1 MPTIPAKTIGDSFEQ
16 WLSER
21 PKWLQTAANQII
33 NNKRRL
39 TPQEL
44 DVLAELC
51 LGEATSSKDMAFEP
65 YVPGSLTQASQ
76 RLPLRLLKLTDVIG
90 VNALT
95 PPASIDFGDTQL
107 TVIYGPNGAGKSGYS
122 RLLKQIC
129 GSQYKEDIH
138 GNVFEVQ
145 TNSISATAH
154 YHDGQ
159 SVCQTTWCPQN
170 GPSNALRNVQIFDT
184 HAASIYI
191 KDKKPATYEP
201 GRIKF
206 VKTLISTCDEIN
218 TRLKAKSA
226 QLVDLRPQFP
236 TELTGSP
243 LFSWH
248 QKLSAK
254 TSISDIE
261 KNCNYTKEMDEERI
275 QAESVLLQKDIPG
288 RLKQIEVEKKALQ
301 QINKFIT
308 ELSSLYGNESVKE
321 LIDAHNDA
329 LSKRKNAN
337 EAAQLTFKNSPLE
350 GIGQS
355 TWLAMWEQARNFS
368 TLHAYPDNH
377 FPHTTD
383 LARCVLCQQELLPD
397 AKERMNTFESFV
409 KNGLEKEAKQA
420 ETTYK
425 TKQEKYGKLPDL
437 VDWNSRLN
445 ILKMDEQLS
454 KKILDDIS
462 NRKSSLGT
470 ATSIEQLTVIDWQPI
485 NDAYHNSFN
494 LLDTEEKS
502 LQALQKDGGRLALLA
517 RLTFL
522 KATQW
527 LYQNK
532 QSLIDEV
539 KRLNKIAEINKAQ
552 TLAKTNQ
559 LSIMSNDLAKE
570 LISNGYRDRFASEL
584 NKLGNRRIRVKPK
597 DIKQGK
603 GNISFELELDGSTQ
617 KISPSVILS
626 EGEARIVALSA
637 FIADMTGEQQSTP
650 FVFDDPISSLD
661 QDYEERVVS
670 RLIDLSET
678 RQVIIF
684 THRLSLVALVEAE
697 AKNRNSGNL
706 GKPVSIEVITLQ
718 NFAGRV
724 GQTVPGNI
732 RNQQPKKALNTLK
745 NGPLSLLKKAYKD
758 GDQDAYDREAK
769 SLCSNLRIIVER
781 CVETILLDEVV
792 LRFRRSVMT
801 GNKLMKLVK
810 ITPDDCQLIEDLMG
824 RYSVYEHS
832 QPNELPDTLPE
843 LSDIENDL
851 DRLTTWIDQFSTRA
865 IPTN

>member
-1 MPTIPAKTIGDSFEQ
+1 MPTIPTKTIGDSFDQ

-21 PKWLQTAANQII
+21 HKWLQTAANQII

-39 TPQEL
+39 TPLEL
-44 DVLAELC
+44 DALTELC
-51 LGEATSSKDMAFEP
+51 LGEAISSKNMVFEP
-65 YVPGSLTQASQ
+65 YVAGSLSQASL
-76 RLPLRLLKLTDVIG
+76 RLPLRLLKLTDIIG

-159 SVCQTTWCPQN
+159 SICQTSWSPQN
-170 GPSNALRNVQIFDT
+170 GPTSALRNVQIFDT
-184 HAASIYI
+184 HAADIYI

-206 VKTLISTCDEIN
+206 IKTLISTCDEIN
-218 TRLKAKSA
+218 TRLTAKKD

-236 TELTGSP
+236 TD
-243 LFSWH
+243 FSGNPVLSWY
-248 QKLSAK
+248 QKISAK
-254 TSISDIE
+254 TSTSDIE
-261 KNCNYTKEMDEERI
+261 NNCNYTSEMDKERV
-275 QAESVLLQKDIPG
+275 QAESILSQKDIPS
-288 RLKQIEVEKKALQ
+288 RLKQIESEKKSFQ
-301 QINKFIT
+301 QINKYIT
-308 ELSSLYGNESVKE
+308 ELNSLYSNEVVEE
-321 LIDAHNDA
+321 LIDSHNDA
-329 LSKRKNAN
+329 LSKRKSAN

-368 TLHAYPDNH
+368 VSHAYPGND
-377 FPHTTD
+377 FPHTID
-383 LARCVLCQQELLPD
+383 SSRCVLCQQELLPD
-397 AKERMNTFESFV
+397 TKERMNTFESFV
-409 KNGLEKEAKQA
+409 KNGLEKNAKQA
-420 ETTYK
+420 EIIYK
-425 TKQEKYGKLPDL
+425 KKQEKYGKVPDL

-445 ILKMDEQLS
+445 ILKMDEESS
-454 KKILDDIS
+454 KMILDDIY
-462 NRKSSLGT
+462 NRKLLLDT
-470 ATSIEQLTVIDWQPI
+470 ATSIEQLPI
-485 NDAYHNSFN
+485 INWKPIYDTYNNLFN
-494 LLDTEEKS
+494 LLYTEEKS
-502 LQALQKDGGRLALLA
+502 LQTLQKDGGRIALLA
-517 RLTFL
+517 RVTFL

-532 QSLIDEV
+532 QSIINEV
-539 KRLNKIAEINKAQ
+539 KRLNKIADINKAQ

-559 LSIMSNDLAKE
+559 LSTKSNDLATE
-570 LISNGYRDRFASEL
+570 LISNGYRDRFTFEL

-603 GNISFELELDGSTQ
+603 GNISFELELDGSMQ

-626 EGEARIVALSA
+626 EGETRVVALSA

-650 FVFDDPISSLD
+650 FIFDDPISSLD
-661 QDYEERVVS
+661 QDYEEQVVS
-670 RLIDLSET
+670 RLIDLSEK

-697 AKNRNSGNL
+697 SKKRQSGNL
-706 GKPVSIEVITLQ
+706 GKPVSLGVISLQ

-732 RNQQPKKALNTLK
+732 RNQHPRKALNTLK
-745 NGPLSLLKKAYKD
+745 NGPLNLLKKAYQN
-758 GDQDAYDREAK
+758 GDQDVYDREAK
-769 SLCSNLRIIVER
+769 SLCSNFRIIVER

-810 ITPDDCQLIEDLMG
+810 ITPEDCQLIEDLMT
-824 RYSVYEHS
+824 RYSIYEHS
-832 QPNELPDTLPE
+832 QPNELPDTLPD

-851 DRLTTWIDQFSTRA
+851 DRLIIWIDKFSDRS
-865 IPTN
+865 IPVT